1 MSSFWF
7 KVKGMWLLLSL
18 EHSEDVAELLNG
30 LTSGLLCLG
39 TGRPEE
45 RGRERG
51 MAHGGATSTHT
62 FIHCLPSYV
71 AVIYGAPK

>member
-1 MSSFWF
+1 VSQ
-7 KVKGMWLLLSL
+7 
-18 EHSEDVAELLNG
+18 
-30 LTSGLLCLG
+30 G

-51 MAHGGATSTHT
+51 MAHGGAASTHT

-71 AVIYGAPK
+71 AVIYGAPKIITGVTSEITDHLSL